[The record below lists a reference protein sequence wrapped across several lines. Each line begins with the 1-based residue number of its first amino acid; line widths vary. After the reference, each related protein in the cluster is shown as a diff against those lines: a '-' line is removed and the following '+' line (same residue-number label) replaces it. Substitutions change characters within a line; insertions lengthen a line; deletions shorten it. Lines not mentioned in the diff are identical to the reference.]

1 MPELNHLSH
10 PLPSGALRAPTAYK
24 SKYTIRKLR
33 HERFGQSSERGALLE
48 QLELQLADLEE
59 DAAQAEAAARIAAT
73 AATSE
78 KITVQS
84 FERRQPARRPL
95 PEHLPRER
103 IVYPAPSTCPCCGG
117 GTLRKIGKD
126 VTETRELIPRQW
138 IPLPDDAMLSLPGT
152 HISSTQTQ
160 RLSCLRGRSKMLRR
174 PLQLQQL
181 ADKVI
186 E

>member
-1 MPELNHLSH
+1 MFASLRSWTT
-10 PLPSGALRAPTAYK
+10 PLVVTTARDLALRRAM
-24 SKYTIRKLR
+24 
-33 HERFGQSSERGALLE
+33 
-48 QLELQLADLEE
+48 
-59 DAAQAEAAARIAAT
+59 
-73 AATSE
+73 
-78 KITVQS
+78 
-84 FERRQPARRPL
+84 L

-126 VTETRELIPRQW
+126 VTETLELIPRQW